1 MTRHAATVAT
11 DDRAPS
17 RGRDALA
24 RGATDDRKSA
34 TDLSL
39 KNQHV
44 ATDGK
49 RSATDLATDGEG
61 LATDGKAFSIGGDE
75 IEAPMISANE
85 AVSLFFIEMI
95 DLASGGDL
103 KFRRVADNY
112 RDRANKHGWPEVSD
126 RKLSQLLSGEHGC
139 IVRSTNKRDADG
151 KRLSIVIFPKLDRV
165 TLQ

>member
-11 DDRAPS
+11 DDQPRA

-24 RGATDDRKSA
+24 RGATDGRKSA

-39 KNQHV
+39 NNQHV

-49 RSATDLATDGEG
+49 RSATDLATDREG
-61 LATDGKAFSIGGDE
+61 LATDGDE
-75 IEAPMISANE
+75 MEAPMISASE

-126 RKLSQLLSGEHGC
+126 RKLSQLLSDEHGC
-139 IVRSTNKRDADG
+139 VVRSTNKRDADG
-151 KRLSIVIFPKLDRV
+151 KRLSIVIFPRLDGV